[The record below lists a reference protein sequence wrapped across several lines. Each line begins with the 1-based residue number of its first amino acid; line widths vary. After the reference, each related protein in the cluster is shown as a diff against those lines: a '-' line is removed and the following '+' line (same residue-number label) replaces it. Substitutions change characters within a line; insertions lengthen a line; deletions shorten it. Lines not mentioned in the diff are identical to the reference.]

1 MANVLNEE
9 KKQQVLALGRL
20 GWSLRRIQQAIK
32 IRRETAS
39 AYLKAAGI
47 AVRPPSGWGRCEPKP
62 ANEVITDFGA
72 AKPAIPVIPDACS
85 PSPSPNPNPNPE
97 NPSNKGRSKT
107 TSKPA
112 NENEVITDS
121 AVVSGPSACEP
132 YREAIDLG
140 INRGRNAMAIW
151 QDLVSEYGFA
161 SSYQSVQR
169 FVRKRRGVQTPEARV
184 VIVTAAGQEAQVD
197 YGTGPMVRDPE
208 SRKYRRTR
216 LFVMTLGCSR
226 KSIRLLTFRSSS
238 RIWAELHE
246 RAFRRLGGV
255 TRVVVLDNLREGVL
269 VPDIYDP
276 ALNPLYRDV
285 LAHYGAVAMPCRI
298 QDPDRK
304 GKVESGVGHAQR
316 TPLKG
321 RRFESLEE
329 AQAYLDH
336 WEQRWADTRIPGTT
350 KRQVAAMFAEEKPTL
365 LPLPLEPFRYYQY
378 GERIVHLD
386 GCVEVEAAYYGAPP
400 GWIGRVLRVQW
411 DELYVRLL
419 DPKTGQLLRE
429 HVRQKRGWYRIK
441 EEDHPKRTPLRTSQ
455 LLWRA
460 GRAGSHIGT
469 LCDAIH
475 RQQGEVGVR
484 RILGVLSLA
493 KKYGTAAVDE
503 ACAAAL
509 DMGVQEYR
517 FVRRYLERCPQAP
530 LSLQQVDPLIRELV
544 QYLPHSRNWSPFR
557 SSRRRQSSEGSWRL
571 DSRSRSN
578 HFLRYRPGRHSA
590 LSCFDCGSCVGCN
603 HVRPPTRPSKP
614 RFSRRVVRAP
624 HSPLIILRYGGSH
637 CVLVRHQPEVRNL
650 GSHQTTR
657 TNSSSG

>member
-1 MANVLNEE
+1 MGMANVLNEE

-20 GWSLRRIQQAIK
+20 GWSLRRIQQATR

-39 AYLKAAGI
+39 TYLKAAGM
-47 AVRPPSGWGRCEPKP
+47 AVRPPSGWGRHAPKP
-62 ANEVITDFGA
+62 ANEVITDSGA
-72 AKPAIPVIPDACS
+72 AKPAIPLIPD
-85 PSPSPNPNPNPE
+85 PLDPNPNVNPNPNPE
-97 NPSNKGRSKT
+97 NLSTKGKAKA

-112 NENEVITDS
+112 NEVITDS
-121 AVVSGPSACEP
+121 VVVPGPSACEP

-140 INRGRNAMAIW
+140 ISRGRNARAIW
-151 QDLVSEYGFA
+151 QDLVSEYSFA

-169 FVRKRRGVQTPEARV
+169 FVRKRRGTQTPEARV
-184 VIVTAAGQEAQVD
+184 VIVTAPGQEAQVD

-246 RAFRRLGGV
+246 RAFRRLGGA
-255 TRVVVLDNLREGVL
+255 TRIVVLDNLREGVL

-304 GKVESGVGHAQR
+304 GKVESGVGHAQK

-321 RRFESLEE
+321 LRFETLEE
-329 AQAYLDH
+329 AQAYLDR
-336 WEQRWADTRIPGTT
+336 WEQRWADTRIHGTT

-441 EEDHPKRTPLRTSQ
+441 EEDRPKRTPLRTSQ

-460 GRAGSHIGT
+460 GRAGSHIGA

-475 RQQGEVGVR
+475 RAQGEVGVR

-509 DMGVQEYR
+509 EIGVQEYR

-544 QYLPHSRNWSPFR
+544 QYRDFIN
-557 SSRRRQSSEGSWRL
+557 
-571 DSRSRSN
+571 
-578 HFLRYRPGRHSA
+578 YR
-590 LSCFDCGSCVGCN
+590 
-603 HVRPPTRPSKP
+603 TKE
-614 RFSRRVVRAP
+614 
-624 HSPLIILRYGGSH
+624 I
-637 CVLVRHQPEVRNL
+637 EE
-650 GSHQTTR
+650 
-657 TNSSSG
+657 